1 MSIED
6 TVRQIA
12 ICRDEISR
20 LSKVLCDRGASS
32 KVKDLVHEEYHN
44 LEQELR
50 RLTTQWTNELTER
63 ERRIKMKT
71 YYVKVEAT
79 LYYDRNYEIEADDEL
94 KAGEIAEELAEREFN
109 DYGNDVNFRRDW
121 EFGHVMHETIYAE
134 ESD

>member
-1 MSIED
+1 MMKRS
-6 TVRQIA
+6 
-12 ICRDEISR
+12 
-20 LSKVLCDRGASS
+20 
-32 KVKDLVHEEYHN
+32 
-44 LEQELR
+44 
-50 RLTTQWTNELTER
+50 
-63 ERRIKMKT
+63 IKMTKT

-121 EFGHVMHETIYAE
+121 EFGHVMHETVYAE

>member
-1 MSIED
+1 MSIDD

-63 ERRIKMKT
+63 EEKKMTK

-94 KAGEIAEELAEREFN
+94 KAGDIAEELAEREFN
-109 DYGNDVNFRRDW
+109 DNGNDINFRRD
-121 EFGHVMHETIYAE
+121 
-134 ESD
+134 